1 MGLMKKLTS
10 AIVASS
16 LVFSLAGSAFAAYT
30 PAAGETAGN
39 RMMGLQILK
48 GKYENDPLALKDE
61 ITRAELVT
69 VIVRAFGKEADAAL
83 LNGAAAFPDTASHWA
98 SGNIA
103 MAKALVE
110 KAGGDAIGMPDGS
123 FDPNGKLTPA
133 QAVAFL
139 MKFLGVKADASK
151 PWPASFLDK
160 AVELN
165 IITAEDAAL
174 IGPMSNDAATRGL
187 VFYMFD
193 RAFYNYDLGA
203 GKTFYTKY
211 VDPTAPV
218 VTLNAVEPTTLDSKV
233 TITGKVEGATEA
245 YVGTKSVTLDAN
257 GNFSVDYELPELKE
271 YNIAVTAR
279 DLAGNTAEKAVVVT
293 RSTGNAAAI
302 EAAAITVAAG
312 QSVDVA
318 TVVKDAKGN
327 ALTGVAVSGESTVGT
342 FADGKFTAGKTA
354 GTGTLTLKAG
364 EATANVNVTVTA
376 GPIANVVASDT
387 AVKVGEKVT
396 LSATDEFGNAVTG
409 VSYTNDNADGFL
421 DSAKGVFVAS
431 AEGTFTI
438 TGSKDGKTA
447 TATIGVYSSDVAKLV
462 VTAPASVVGN
472 TSDVDGDAV
481 ESDDDIVGSVYE
493 VTVKAVDENGN
504 LVGDFDGAV
513 GLAVPAGFIA
523 AEDDDATF
531 VEGGIVKDAENG
543 VVTFK
548 VLASV
553 DSIGRSYDFEAV
565 TVLSDATIIGNDDDE
580 LTAAT
585 VEITEQVATSVKI
598 STSGTAKYIRSNGGG
613 DSTSVAVYVAD
624 QDGKRFLDTTGYTVN
639 LSVTGAATISAAG
652 DTEEKT
658 IEAVYSGADIEV
670 TFNSIQGKSG
680 DATLTASVEG
690 LGTATASV
698 TAAVAEDAAKFSLE
712 ADKTSA
718 TAANAEKVTYSIQV
732 TDQKGVPVQGAVTL
746 KATFADVIDEDN
758 IDELTVDDVTDAGTL
773 TDLAMD
779 DTTDLATF
787 GITTNADGYAKF
799 TVKANAYTGD
809 LKLTVK
815 DNDANVSVGSADA
828 TVAFKADSAAQFAL
842 VRSSQIN
849 VPAAAPTATVSV
861 QLYDVAGNKAAVSG
875 KEITFTGSSD
885 VKFNGT
891 AKKATVKTDS
901 TGKATVEVSVLGY
914 VGNVYTITA
923 ASEDD
928 YLLNGSD
935 PDDEVLTQTVDIA
948 VKNAVASKLSYTL
961 KDADGASVTRVT
973 AGEEVT
979 LTVTA
984 KDAAG
989 KAVGTDDE
997 SDTIKFYPAG
1007 DAKDENGAAIKKDT
1021 GIQVKWDETAN
1032 AYVLTFVPETSGTFA
1047 FTLKDS
1053 TAPTT
1058 LEQAG
1063 SLRVVADVAAKF
1075 VVNGGDDI
1083 KVEEGKASGA
1093 ITLKLADQFGNAV
1106 ASTGKTTVKIEA
1118 VDDQGADVNAG
1129 IRTSVSAP
1137 DAQTLTIAAGA
1148 SSTTF
1153 YVWNSLKPG
1162 TYTVT
1167 FSVEGTTISGTVD
1180 IVVE

>member
-48 GKYENDPLALKDE
+48 GKYENDKLALKDE

-69 VIVRAFGKEADAAL
+69 IIVRAFGKEADAAL

-123 FDPNGKLTPA
+123 FNPDGKLTPA

-139 MKFLGVKADASK
+139 MKFLGVKADAAK
-151 PWPASFLDK
+151 PWPANFLDK

-165 IITAEDAAL
+165 LITAEDNAL
-174 IGPMSNDAATRGL
+174 IAPMLNDNATRGL
-187 VFYMFD
+187 VFYVFD

-271 YNIAVTAR
+271 YSIAVTAR
-279 DLAGNTAEKAVVVT
+279 DLAGNAAEKAVVVT
-293 RSTGNAAAI
+293 RTTGNAAAI

-312 QSVDVA
+312 QTVDVA
-318 TVVKDAKGN
+318 AVVKDAKGN
-327 ALTGVAVSGESTVGT
+327 ALNGVTVTGESTVGT
-342 FADGKFTAGKTA
+342 FEAGKFTAGKTA

-364 EATANVNVTVTA
+364 EATANVDVTVTA
-376 GPIANVVASDT
+376 GALATVAPSAT
-387 AVKVGEKVT
+387 SVKVGEQVT
-396 LSATDEFGNAVTG
+396 LNATDEFGNAIAGVT
-409 VSYTNDNADGFL
+409 YTNDSTDALLVGG
-421 DSAKGVFVAS
+421 KFVAS
-431 AEGTFTI
+431 TEGTYTI
-438 TGSKDGKTA
+438 TGTKDGKTA
-447 TATIGVYSSDVAKLV
+447 TATIGVYGSDVAKLV
-462 VTAPASVVGN
+462 VSAPTAVVGN
-472 TSDVDGDAV
+472 SLDTGATAGVQ
-481 ESDDDIVGSVYE
+481 DDTDTVGTVYE

-504 LVGDFDGAV
+504 LIGDFDGNID
-513 GLAVPAGFIA
+513 LAVPAGFFA
-523 AEDDDATF
+523 AKDDDAT
-531 VEGGIVKDAENG
+531 VADDVITKAAENG

-548 VLASV
+548 VLAIA
-553 DSIGRSYDFEAV
+553 DSIGRAYDFEATYTNADDEV
-565 TVLSDATIIGNDDDE
+565 IGDETAE

-598 STSGTAKYIRSNGGG
+598 STSGTAKYIRSNGSD
-613 DSTSVAVYVAD
+613 DSTTVKVYVAD
-624 QDGKRFLDTTGYTVN
+624 QNGKKFLDTTGYTVN

-652 DTEEKT
+652 ETEEKT
-658 IEAVYSGADIEV
+658 IEAVYSGSSIPV
-670 TFNSIQGKSG
+670 TFNSIQGKVG
-680 DATLTASVEG
+680 EATLTASVEG

-698 TAAVAEDAAKFSLE
+698 TAAVAEKASKFTLS

-718 TAANAEKVTYSIQV
+718 IANDYEEVTYTIQI
-732 TDQKGVPVQGAVTL
+732 TDEKGVPVDESVILSGSFAVSQS
-746 KATFADVIDEDN
+746 ATG
-758 IDELTVDDVTDAGTL
+758 ELTLTSAAGEGDTYVVTAPAYDSDAK
-773 TDLAMD
+773 AAKFSI
-779 DTTDLATF
+779 TTD
-787 GITTNADGYAKF
+787 DKGYAEF
-799 TVKANAYTGD
+799 TVSAAKFVGD

-815 DNDANVSVGSADA
+815 DNDDAYSVGSADA
-828 TVAFKADSAAQFAL
+828 TVAFKADAAKQFGL
-842 VRSSQIN
+842 TRTTQIN
-849 VPAAAPTATVSV
+849 VGAAAPTTTLSV
-861 QLYDVAGNKAAVSG
+861 QLYDEAGNKAAVAG
-875 KEITFTGSSD
+875 KEITFSSTSD

-891 AKKATVKTDS
+891 AKTLKVKTDD
-901 TGKATVEVSVLGY
+901 TGKATVEASVLGY
-914 VGNVYTITA
+914 VGNVYTVTVTGK
-923 ASEDD
+923 D
-928 YLLNGSD
+928 LT
-935 PDDEVLTQTVDIA
+935 EVTDKDTVDIA
-948 VKNAVASKLSYTL
+948 VKNAVATKLSYSL
-961 KDADGASVTRVT
+961 KDAEGATVTRVT
-973 AGEEVT
+973 AGEVVT

-989 KAVGTDDE
+989 KVVGNDTE
-997 SDTIKFYPAG
+997 SDTIYFYPNGLAYES
-1007 DAKDENGAAIKKDT
+1007 DDTTEITKDD
-1021 GIQVKWDETAN
+1021 GIQVEWDATAG
-1032 AYVLTFVPETSGTFA
+1032 AYVLEFIPAASGSFS
-1047 FTLKDS
+1047 FTLEDS
-1053 TAPTT
+1053 TAATA

-1063 SLRVVADVAAKF
+1063 SFRVVAGAATQL

-1083 KVEEGKASGA
+1083 KVAEGKASGA
-1093 ITLKLADQFGNAV
+1093 ITLKLADKYGNAV
-1106 ASTGKTTVKIEA
+1106 ASSTKTVIDITS
-1118 VDDQGADVNAG
+1118 ADPVG

-1137 DAQTLTIAAGA
+1137 DVQTLTIAAGA

-1153 YVWNSLKPG
+1153 YVWNSLAADS
-1162 TYTVT
+1162 YDVT
-1167 FSVEGTTISGTVD
+1167 FSVEGSTITGTVT